1 MQKALQDLGISGG
14 EAVTR
19 DIIKNI
25 DADGDGQISYEE
37 FLVAALDRKL
47 LEHQKN
53 IWWAFCKYDLD
64 GDGRIT
70 AEEIRT
76 VLGIETRESV
86 EAMISEFDVNGD
98 GFIDYSEFMMCV
110 RQAIEGRIG
119 RPARNPFP
127 RALTHTLP
135 ASCARLLVPQDAPA
149 AGPAVQGD
157 RQVHDPDRQVR
168 RGGEPPAPSPP
179 RALQHGALRGWG
191 EGL

>member
-1 MQKALQDLGISGG
+1 MQKALQELGVSGG

-70 AEEIRT
+70 AEEMRA
-76 VLGIETRESV
+76 VLGTETRESV

-110 RQAIEGRIG
+110 GLLTGGAAG
-119 RPARNPFP
+119 RPAQPLFP
-127 RALTHTLP
+127 RALT
-135 ASCARLLVPQDAPA
+135 
-149 AGPAVQGD
+149 
-157 RQVHDPDRQVR
+157 
-168 RGGEPPAPSPP
+168 PP
-179 RALQHGALRGWG
+179 RRPLRPPSARPAGCSCRRSCG
-191 EGL
+191 PG